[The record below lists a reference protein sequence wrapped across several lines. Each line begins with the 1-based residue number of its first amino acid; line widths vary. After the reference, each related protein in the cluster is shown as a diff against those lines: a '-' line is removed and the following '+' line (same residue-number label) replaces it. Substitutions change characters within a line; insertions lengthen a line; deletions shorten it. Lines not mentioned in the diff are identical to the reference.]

1 MPINVKLTKFNNF
14 NNILFSLLFTFILP
28 KNMKNMEKITLDA
41 MRNFIVENELTDSV
55 AITLHPDSFDE
66 LVLEY
71 LDTNGNQ
78 IERPFEIL
86 GIEILQDTTGSVP
99 VNKVNLLD
107 TVE

>member
-1 MPINVKLTKFNNF
+1 
-14 NNILFSLLFTFILP
+14 
-28 KNMKNMEKITLDA
+28 MEKITLDA
-41 MRNFIVENELTDSV
+41 MRNYIIENELTDSV

-86 GIEILQDTTGSVP
+86 GIEILQDTTGSVAKSSIQTL
-99 VNKVNLLD
+99 N
-107 TVE
+107 TVQ